1 MKRLIGL
8 SVFWLSGF
16 CFVIPFLS
24 AQDEPAPAPPS
35 EYRRRPQRRP
45 PQRPRVDA
53 VAARIIMNRA
63 LMTA

>member
-35 EYRRRPQRRP
+35 DIPAVTP
-45 PQRPRVDA
+45 TAPAAAAPGDA
-53 VAARIIMNRA
+53 VAARITNRA
-63 LMTA
+63 RMTA